1 MIAIS
6 PYSPTGSPI
15 GAVGASDAPGDAP
28 ENAPN
33 EAPNETFDDAAPAP
47 GSLTFDDKPLR
58 RALGRALNL
67 LSYRQRAERELRDR
81 LSDRF
86 DPDVLDR
93 AIDRLKEQGLVD
105 DAAFARAWVDSRV
118 RNSPRSARAL
128 VRELTGK
135 GVARHLADAAVED
148 LDDRGTART
157 AADKFARRLADADYE
172 RFHRRLWQHLRRR
185 GYSAPIARRATA
197 EAWQRRE

>member
-1 MIAIS
+1 MIGDIS
-6 PYSPTGSPI
+6 SYAGGAPVEEI
-15 GAVGASDAPGDAP
+15 G
-28 ENAPN
+28 
-33 EAPNETFDDAAPAP
+33 EAEPAPAP

-67 LSYRQRAERELRDR
+67 LSYRQRTERELRDR

-93 AIDRLKEQGLVD
+93 AIDRLKEQWLVD
-105 DAAFARAWVDSRV
+105 DAAFARAWVDSRA

-128 VRELTGK
+128 VREMTGK
-135 GVARHLADAAVED
+135 GVAQHLADEAVEG
-148 LDDRGTART
+148 LDDLRTART
-157 AADKFARRLADADYE
+157 AAAKFERQLFDADYE
-172 RFHRRLWQHLRRR
+172 RFHRRMWQRLRRR
-185 GYSAPIARRATA
+185 GYSAPITRRVTA